1 MTFLS
6 ALLLALFITVTLIPL
21 LKTAALRYNA
31 VDMPGE
37 RKVHL
42 HPIPRVGGVAMA
54 VGILLPVLFWAPM
67 NGFGHALL
75 SGAGVIVVFA
85 LMDDVVN
92 LGYRPK
98 FMGQILAAL
107 CVVVFGDLQV
117 RSLGTLLAP
126 NTFLPPIV
134 AIPLTCFLIVAATN
148 AINLSDGLDGLAGGI
163 SLLMFICIGFIGY
176 NHHFLLAVFVSVAVA
191 GAIFGFLRYNTHP
204 AVIFM
209 GDTGS
214 QLLGFLAMCLS
225 IRISQNVDGLSK
237 MLPLVLLGFPFIDT
251 LVVMVERISRGESPF
266 KADKNHLHH
275 KLMRL
280 GLYHSEAVVAIYL
293 HQTVLVLAAFLFRFA
308 SDGFLLSFY
317 LVFAA
322 VVITGSTVTDRMG
335 WKIPRFDLVDRVIKG
350 RLRKLREQ
358 AILIKVAFK
367 SIEIMTPALL
377 WTLCLL
383 MEPPPAYFAV
393 ICLGMGIT
401 MTAAAAWRKP
411 VPSDALRFS
420 LYICLPFI
428 VFQCTSCVQND
439 LPLLFRHLFNIMHG
453 ALTFFVILT
462 LKFTRRRKGFRVTPM
477 DFLVLFLAV
486 ALPYIPNAHV
496 QSMHMGIV
504 ATRVIVVLFSY
515 EVLIGELRGQVRGQT
530 LAAAGAL
537 ILAALRGFFS

>member
-31 VDMPGE
+31 VDMPNE
-37 RKVHL
+37 RKMHL

-54 VGILLPVLFWAPM
+54 AGILLPVIFWAPM

-75 SGAGVIVVFA
+75 SGAGIIAAFA
-85 LMDDVVN
+85 LLDDVIN

-98 FMGQILAAL
+98 FAGQILAAL
-107 CVVVFGDLQV
+107 CVVIFGDLQV
-117 RSLGTLLAP
+117 RSLGSL
-126 NTFLPPIV
+126 LPPGTILPPMV

-148 AINLSDGLDGLAGGI
+148 AINLADGLDGLAGGI
-163 SLLMFICIGFIGY
+163 SLLMFICIGFISYGH
-176 NHHFLLAVFVSVAVA
+176 NLILSVFVSVAVA

-225 IRISQNVDGLSK
+225 IWISQSVDGLNK
-237 MLPLVLLGFPFIDT
+237 VLPLVLLGFPFIDT
-251 LVVMVERISRGESPF
+251 LVVMTERILRGVSPF

-280 GLYHSEAVVAIYL
+280 GLYQSEAVVAVYL
-293 HQTVLVLAAFLFRFA
+293 HQAFLVLAAFVFRYA
-308 SDGFLLSFY
+308 SEGFLLSFY
-317 LVFAA
+317 LVFACL
-322 VVITGSTVTDRMG
+322 VITGSTVSDRMG

-350 RLRKLREQ
+350 RLRKIREQ
-358 AILIKVAFK
+358 ALLIKVAFK
-367 SIEIMTPALL
+367 TIEIITPALL

-383 MEPPPAYFAV
+383 VKSPPTYFAV

-401 MTAAAAWRKP
+401 MTVAAVFRKP
-411 VPSDALRFS
+411 VLSDALRFS

-428 VFQCTSCVQND
+428 VFQCTSGMQND
-439 LPLLFRHLFNIMHG
+439 LPLLFRHFFNIMHG

-462 LKFTRRRKGFRVTPM
+462 LKLTRRRRGFRVTPM

-486 ALPYIPNAHV
+486 SIPYIPDSHV

-504 ATRVIVVLFSY
+504 TTRVIVVLFSY

-530 LAAAGAL
+530 LAAAGAF
-537 ILAALRGFFS
+537 ILVAVRGLLL